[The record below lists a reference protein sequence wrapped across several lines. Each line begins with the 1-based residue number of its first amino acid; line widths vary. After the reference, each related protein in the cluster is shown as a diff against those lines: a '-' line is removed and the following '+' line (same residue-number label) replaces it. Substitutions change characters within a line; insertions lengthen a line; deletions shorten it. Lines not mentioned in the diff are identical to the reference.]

1 MGIGRAAPA
10 LPSKQKIVPNVKML
24 GLFWSVISVNK
35 IAGTI
40 WKDLSDEKVKMNV
53 EEIEKRFCKKKSVSR
68 KSTGKGAGKGGA
80 ESAGAGAA
88 SKKSKGGVSL
98 MDGKRQQNGGIAVA
112 KLKIDHDDLKEV
124 VYNLDDDVLEPEK
137 IPLLLGC
144 IPTSEELSLLK
155 ACAYLIRDLC
165 ILQLEDCRE
174 RTKN

>member
-1 MGIGRAAPA
+1 
-10 LPSKQKIVPNVKML
+10 
-24 GLFWSVISVNK
+24 
-35 IAGTI
+35 
-40 WKDLSDEKVKMNV
+40 
-53 EEIEKRFCKKKSVSR
+53 
-68 KSTGKGAGKGGA
+68 
-80 ESAGAGAA
+80 
-88 SKKSKGGVSL
+88 